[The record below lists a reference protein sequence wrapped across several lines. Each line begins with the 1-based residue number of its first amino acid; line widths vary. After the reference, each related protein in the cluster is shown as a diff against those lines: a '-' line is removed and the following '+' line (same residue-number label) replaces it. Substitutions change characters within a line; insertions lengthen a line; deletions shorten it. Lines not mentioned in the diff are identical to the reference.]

1 MCFLLFSYIGLDEA
15 HPISHV
21 NDLSSLREKL
31 CILHIFISRF
41 RSSWITRSSKER
53 VPITGCDGALPGFA
67 ATYRPPRSPE

>member
-53 VPITGCDGALPGFA
+53 VGITGCDGALLDFA
-67 ATYRPPRSPE
+67 AMYWDLSSPE